1 MRTVGKEDSF
11 AMSEITLSS
20 IFNAHKEEL
29 GEKLKMYSLPKDSKE
44 VETTVTKFLERMFE
58 NDGDYRQNLTQSE
71 DYILQAAI
79 SLLNAQRALVSA
91 FDVAPKI
98 NIESPKTNIIETKE
112 RLTSSKS
119 VEPTKAFIG
128 AGGGALIGNV
138 ILGGWGAVFGSI
150 AGTAIALYLSQQ
162 SHSNQ
167 TTEYQI
173 PEIPKVNIT
182 NTPVN
187 VNLFLSVIEHIC
199 NSLDN
204 LIETFRAQV
213 KRVVN
218 KYESQEKPTIEKD
231 FRTLLEGIQT
241 LIGYKR
247 GHSPEEEKYLSK
259 LQTRVEDLAE
269 LLDNYDLE
277 AVDYT
282 PEHTEWFEAIESN
295 NANEIKMV
303 TPAIIKNGTIVV
315 KGKIFIPKH

>member
-1 MRTVGKEDSF
+1 M
-11 AMSEITLSS
+11 
-20 IFNAHKEEL
+20 
-29 GEKLKMYSLPKDSKE
+29 
-44 VETTVTKFLERMFE
+44 
-58 NDGDYRQNLTQSE
+58 
-71 DYILQAAI
+71 
-79 SLLNAQRALVSA
+79 
-91 FDVAPKI
+91 
-98 NIESPKTNIIETKE
+98 
-112 RLTSSKS
+112 
-119 VEPTKAFIG
+119 
-128 AGGGALIGNV
+128 
-138 ILGGWGAVFGSI
+138 
-150 AGTAIALYLSQQ
+150 
-162 SHSNQ
+162 
-167 TTEYQI
+167 
-173 PEIPKVNIT
+173 PKVNIV

-213 KRVVN
+213 KRVIN

-269 LLDNYDLE
+269 LLDNYDLV
-277 AVDYT
+277 AMDYT

-295 NANEIKMV
+295 NATEIKMV

-315 KGKIFIPKH
+315 KGKIFIPKK

>member
-1 MRTVGKEDSF
+1 
-11 AMSEITLSS
+11 MSEITLSS
-20 IFNAHKEEL
+20 IFNAHKDEL
-29 GEKLKMYSLPKDSKE
+29 GEKLKIYSLPKESKE
-44 VETTVTKFLERMFE
+44 VETTVTNFLEKMFE

-162 SHSNQ
+162 SHTNQ
-167 TTEYQI
+167 TTEYQT

-315 KGKIFIPKH
+315 KGKIFIPNTKIQSK

>member
-1 MRTVGKEDSF
+1 
-11 AMSEITLSS
+11 MSEITLSS
-20 IFNAHKEEL
+20 IFNAHKDEL
-29 GEKLKMYSLPKDSKE
+29 GEKLKIYSLPKESKE
-44 VETTVTKFLERMFE
+44 VETTVTNFLEKMFE

-162 SHSNQ
+162 SHTNQ
-167 TTEYQI
+167 TTEYQT